1 MSKVSVDEIKDK
13 IKTETALLM
22 DTEADSIGDDDL
34 LVEDLGANSVIIVQL
49 YSQCQDEFGID
60 LSESLNLSEPLS
72 IKMLAQRVYD
82 QINGKSGS

>member
-82 QINGKSGS
+82 QINGKSGN